1 MATEQTRF
9 TLRYSAGS
17 DLGRRRSN
25 NEDSVY
31 ASGRLLVVADGIGG
45 QPHGEVASST
55 AVSVLASLDAELRTL
70 DLTSQ
75 DLSAILTDGVHQVSA
90 KLAKVAEQTPAT
102 QGMGTT
108 LTTLLFDGFHF
119 AAAHVGDSRGYLLR
133 DGELQRITRDHTL
146 AQALVEDGSI
156 SAADAAHHPRGSLL
170 MKALLS
176 TGSAEPDVWEFTPRA
191 GDRYLLCSD
200 GLTAGATEPA
210 ILDALLDGTPEETVP
225 RLIALANEGG
235 GPDNIT
241 IVVADVVEAPAG

>member
-9 TLRYSAGS
+9 ILRYSAGS
-17 DLGRRRSN
+17 DQGRRRTN

-31 ASGRLLVVADGIGG
+31 ASGRMLVVADGIGG

-55 AVSVLASLDAELRTL
+55 AVSVLASMDAELRTL
-70 DLTSQ
+70 DLTAHN
-75 DLSAILTDGVHQVSA
+75 LSNLLSDGVRR
-90 KLAKVAEQTPAT
+90 VAEQLAQVAEETPAT
-102 QGMGTT
+102 HGMGTT
-108 LTTLLFDGFHF
+108 LTTLLFDGTHF

-146 AQALVEDGSI
+146 AQALVEDGTI
-156 SAADAAHHPRGSLL
+156 SAADADHHPRGSML

-176 TGSAEPDVWEFTPRA
+176 TGSAEPDVWEFTPQA

-200 GLTAGATEPA
+200 GLTAGASEPA
-210 ILDALLDGTPEETVP
+210 IQDVLSDGTPEEIVP
-225 RLIALANEGG
+225 RLITLANEGG

-241 IVVADVVEAPAG
+241 IVVADVVPA

>member
-9 TLRYSAGS
+9 ALRYSAGS
-17 DLGRRRSN
+17 DQGRRRTN

-31 ASGRLLVVADGIGG
+31 ASGRMLVVADGIGG

-70 DLTSQ
+70 DLTAHN
-75 DLSAILTDGVHQVSA
+75 LSNLLSDGVRRIAGQ
-90 KLAKVAEQTPAT
+90 LAQVAEETPAT

-108 LTTLLFDGFHF
+108 LTTLLFDGTHF

-146 AQALVEDGSI
+146 AQALVEDGTI
-156 SAADAAHHPRGSLL
+156 SAADADHHPRGSML

-176 TGSAEPDVWEFTPRA
+176 TGSAEPDVWEFVPQA

-200 GLTAGATEPA
+200 GLTAGASEPA
-210 ILDALLDGTPEETVP
+210 ILDVLAYGAPEEIVP

-241 IVVADVVEAPAG
+241 IVVADVVPA